1 MKLRLTVVA
10 TALSVLAVSP
20 LLAGSAH
27 ACDYGKQYKYTAVD
41 PQDQS
46 EAAKKLASLN
56 LPATGQES
64 TVGAA
69 GSAGAPQSA
78 APTTSQ

>member
-20 LLAGSAH
+20 VFAGGADG
-27 ACDYGKQYKYTAVD
+27 CDYGTRFKSTSAE
-41 PQDQS
+41 PQEPS

-56 LPATGQES
+56 LPATGEES
-64 TVGAA
+64 MVGAA
-69 GSAGAPQSA
+69 GGAGAPQSA
-78 APTTSQ
+78 EPTTSQ